1 MARIYDNIETKFAE
15 GLQGIITN
23 VGVKRVDF
31 CVGYFNLRG
40 WNLVVEQIDTLTGDY
55 VYENDK
61 RIFRKCRLLIGMHRP
76 AEELIRQLYTE
87 QVLPDANY
95 VTMSVSANWRL
106 PATSSVNSSWACP
119 LSKTSLPFVASRHR

>member
-40 WNLVVEQIDTLTGDY
+40 WNLVVELFRY
-55 VYENDK
+55 LF
-61 RIFRKCRLLIGMHRP
+61 IFLQEDER
-76 AEELIRQLYTE
+76 
-87 QVLPDANY
+87 
-95 VTMSVSANWRL
+95 
-106 PATSSVNSSWACP
+106 
-119 LSKTSLPFVASRHR
+119 